1 MCVCLRQ
8 GLGWNQ
14 RQSSL
19 AYLPFPTSPLP
30 QRWGS
35 EPGDSPAS
43 LGLFFLP
50 LKPAV
55 PLLLIELFPTH
66 LPCACIWREEPTS
79 SSCKDLKPLGERE
92 IDRSHVDLWDIAAH
106 SLIRKH
112 PVLASTNLTLPSNI
126 NTCWCSDMVLRKTTP
141 HGQEKGV
148 GVGRVNS
155 FCPGS
160 PGHDSWL
167 LEDGGDSKV
176 FWSYDRN
183 KGS

>member
-19 AYLPFPTSPLP
+19 ACLPFPTSPLP

-50 LKPAV
+50 LKPAL

-106 SLIRKH
+106 SLMRKH
-112 PVLASTNLTLPSNI
+112 PVVGLNDLSPSQQHKYLLVFRHGSSEKHPP
-126 NTCWCSDMVLRKTTP
+126 WPGEGGRGGAGQRLR
-141 HGQEKGV
+141 
-148 GVGRVNS
+148 
-155 FCPGS
+155 
-160 PGHDSWL
+160 SWI
-167 LEDGGDSKV
+167 S
-176 FWSYDRN
+176 WT
-183 KGS
+183 